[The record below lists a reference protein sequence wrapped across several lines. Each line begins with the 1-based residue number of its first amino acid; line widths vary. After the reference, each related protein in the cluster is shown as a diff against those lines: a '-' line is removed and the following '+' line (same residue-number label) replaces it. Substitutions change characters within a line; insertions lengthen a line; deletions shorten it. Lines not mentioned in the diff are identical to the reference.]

1 MWLGSHIAVAMVKAG
16 TAVAPIRPQAWEP
29 PHATGA
35 ALKRQRQKQT
45 NKKTKLQVWRM
56 FSPSLYIHLKNNFAL
71 YLLASTF

>member
-45 NKKTKLQVWRM
+45 NKQKNKTAGLEDV
-56 FSPSLYIHLKNNFAL
+56 FSFPIHPLEK
-71 YLLASTF
+71 